1 MPVPVALTAQDLVAT
16 ALSNIREID
25 TDRLLA
31 LQSGGAPVIDV
42 REPAEYAAG
51 HVPGA
56 VNIPRGVLEFE
67 VDGHPAV
74 NCQRDS
80 ALAHRDQPV
89 VLYCRSGGRSA
100 LAAEALQRLGFSE
113 PLSLAG
119 GFNGW
124 AAAARDL
131 ADGVAP

>member
-1 MPVPVALTAQDLVAT
+1 MPLTAQDLVAT
-16 ALSNIREID
+16 AMSNIREID
-25 TDRLLA
+25 TDLLLD
-31 LQSGGAPVIDV
+31 LQSTGAPVIDV
-42 REPAEYAAG
+42 REPAEFAAG

-74 NCQRDS
+74 NCQRDP
-80 ALAHRDQPV
+80 ALAHRNRPV

-113 PLSLAG
+113 PLTLAG

-124 AAAARDL
+124 AAAERD
-131 ADGVAP
+131 VAGGEAT